1 MAREL
6 TPSEIE
12 ELFGV
17 YALDAL
23 DADER
28 AEVETYLERSVA
40 ARTEVA
46 QLQEVAAMLAHSG
59 GAAPDGLWGRIEQA
73 LAAEPP
79 RLVLPLD
86 RARAERTRRR
96 GLGGRVALAIAGA
109 SAAAALVTA
118 VVVSNQMSDQEDRL
132 ERVASSVEHDGMR
145 RAAMGAL
152 ADPRARTVRLVAP
165 DGAGSMTVVSMPDGD
180 GFLMAHG
187 VQRLAP
193 GRTYQL
199 WAMTGDPGPP
209 GLVSAGVL
217 GRDLDI
223 AAFRAPASA
232 HGFVVT
238 EEAEPGALTSTGH
251 VLLAGEFT

>member
-28 AEVETYLERSVA
+28 AEVDTYLERSVA

-46 QLQEVAAMLAHSG
+46 ELQEVAAMLAHSG
-59 GAAPDGLWGRIEQA
+59 GAAPDGLWGRIDQA

-86 RARAERTRRR
+86 QARTERSRRR
-96 GLGGRVALAIAGA
+96 GFGGRVALAIAGA

-118 VVVSNQMSDQEDRL
+118 VVVSSQMSAQEDRL
-132 ERVASSVEHDGMR
+132 DRVASSVEHDGMR

-152 ADPRARTVRLVAP
+152 ADPRARTVRLKAL
-165 DGAGSMTVVSMPDGD
+165 DGAGSATVVSMPDGG
-180 GFLMAHG
+180 GFLMAHD
-187 VQRLAP
+187 VARLAP

-199 WAMTGDPGPP
+199 WAMTGDPGTPV
-209 GLVSAGVL
+209 LVSAGVL
-217 GRDLDI
+217 GRDLDVT
-223 AAFRAPASA
+223 AFHAPASA
-232 HGFVVT
+232 RGFVVT
-238 EEAEPGALTSTGH
+238 EEAEPGVVTATDH
-251 VLLAGEFT
+251 VMLSGEFA

>member
-6 TPSEIE
+6 TRSEIE

-28 AEVETYLERSVA
+28 AEVDEFLERSVG
-40 ARTEVA
+40 ARIEVA

-79 RLVLPLD
+79 GLVLPLD
-86 RARAERTRRR
+86 QARTERNRRR
-96 GLGGRVALAIAGA
+96 GLGSRVALAIAAA
-109 SAAAALVTA
+109 SVAAALVTA
-118 VVVSNQMSDQEDRL
+118 VVVSSEMSAQEDRL
-132 ERVASSVEHDGMR
+132 DRVASSVERDGVR

-165 DGAGSMTVVSMPDGD
+165 DGTASATVVSMPDGG
-180 GFLMAHG
+180 GFLMAHD
-187 VQRLAP
+187 VARLAP
-193 GRTYQL
+193 GHTYQL
-199 WAMTGDPGPP
+199 WAMTGDPGTPT
-209 GLVSAGVL
+209 LVSAGVL
-217 GRDLDI
+217 GRDLDVT
-223 AAFRAPASA
+223 AFHAPASA
-232 HGFVVT
+232 LGFVVT
-238 EEAEPGALTSTGH
+238 DEPESGSVTATQR
-251 VLLAGEFT
+251 VMLAGEFV

>member
-12 ELFGV
+12 ELFGA

-28 AEVETYLERSVA
+28 AEVDAYLDRSVA

-46 QLQEVAAMLAHSG
+46 GLQEVAAMLAHSG
-59 GAAPDGLWGRIEQA
+59 GAAPDGLWDRIEHA

-86 RARAERTRRR
+86 RARIERARHRSM
-96 GLGGRVALAIAGA
+96 GGKVVLAIAGA

-118 VVVSNQMSDQEDRL
+118 VVVSSQMSAQEDRL
-132 ERVASSVEHDGMR
+132 DRVASSVAHDGVR

-152 ADPRARTVRLVAP
+152 ADPRGRTVRLVAP
-165 DGAGSMTVVSMPDGD
+165 DGAGSATVVSMPDGG
-180 GFLMAHG
+180 GFLLAHD
-187 VQRLAP
+187 VARLAP

-199 WAMTGDPGPP
+199 WAMTGDAGTP

-217 GRDLDI
+217 GRDLDVT
-223 AAFRAPASA
+223 AFHAPASA

-238 EEAEPGALTSTGH
+238 DEAEPGAVTATNH
-251 VLLAGEFT
+251 VMLSGEFA